1 LYFTNGTIH
10 TELGYPPFLVSNL
23 STEPLDEITGEKNAL
38 RSKLK
43 QHIKERADPFS
54 LRRAFI

>member
-1 LYFTNGTIH
+1 MAIQGASPSII
-10 TELGYPPFLVSNL
+10 
-23 STEPLDEITGEKNAL
+23 DEITGEKNAL